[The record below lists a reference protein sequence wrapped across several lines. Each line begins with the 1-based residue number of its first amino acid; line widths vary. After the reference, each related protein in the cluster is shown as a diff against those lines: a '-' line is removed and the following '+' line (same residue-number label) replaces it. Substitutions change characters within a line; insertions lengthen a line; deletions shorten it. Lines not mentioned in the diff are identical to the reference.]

1 MYQVSSGDSLFRS
14 LVRCRPPWVEILV
27 LSSLGEDWKPIASWR
42 TEMKIW
48 NHRRQRTALIG
59 TIAAIVVVVIA
70 GMTVIAP
77 WAPAAHI
84 TCGRGT
90 QISQETMWVPV
101 SLLNA
106 PYGGS
111 ASVTATLPGNM
122 FGNPQAPNIVGQSD
136 LLNGSIWGA
145 FFKVNLTVYLT
156 GNVTV
161 WGPGSNN
168 RCLQP
173 FQVVAGSS
181 GDFFQGALFLWS
193 GAPLFGPNST
203 SDIHEP
209 EVLNFSAAPGD
220 SSTIFWNG
228 FYSADSLSVS
238 TCGAGAALSLAQSN
252 FLNVGVP
259 VRWNAQQF
267 TVTVSLPIVQDFT
280 YRFPANFGTWQI
292 DNLSAPGG
300 PGGGWAF
307 AYSPCP

>member
-59 TIAAIVVVVIA
+59 TIAAIVVVVIS
-70 GMTVIAP
+70 GMTFIAP
-77 WAPAAHI
+77 WAPMAHI

-90 QISQETMWVPV
+90 QISQETTWVPV

-106 PYGGS
+106 PYGGR
-111 ASVTATLPGNM
+111 ASVNSTLPRDM

-136 LLNGSIWGA
+136 LLNGSIWGT
-145 FFKVNLTVYLT
+145 FFKVNLTVYST
-156 GNVTV
+156 GNLTV

-168 RCLQP
+168 RCPQP
-173 FQVVAGSS
+173 FQVVVGSS
-181 GDFFQGALFLWS
+181 GDSFQGALFLWP

-203 SDIHEP
+203 SDIDEP
-209 EVLNFSAAPGD
+209 EMLNFSAAPGD

-228 FYSADSLSVS
+228 FYSANSFSVS
-238 TCGAGAALSLAQSN
+238 TCGAGAAISLVHSN
-252 FLNVGVP
+252 FLDVGVP
-259 VRWNAQQF
+259 VRWDGQQF
-267 TVTVSLPIVQDFT
+267 IVTVTLPVVQDFT
-280 YRFPANFGTWQI
+280 YRFPANFGTWQV

-307 AYSPCP
+307 AYSPCS